1 MAVRATTR
9 RERYDLA
16 RAHSE
21 DDASPNREPP
31 RPTPTRPH
39 VAWMERKASAFWDSP
54 PHVFEAE
61 LRRRKA
67 EQARC

>member
-1 MAVRATTR
+1 MALRTMGR
-9 RERYDLA
+9 NRRYDENEDEPVQKDGNRLVVITLPQLA
-16 RAHSE
+16 
-21 DDASPNREPP
+21 
-31 RPTPTRPH
+31 
-39 VAWMERKASAFWDSP
+39 WLERKASAFWDSP